1 MVAGFKGIIF
11 KGFRMARKTKKTPED
26 NTPIVEETPVKETPA
41 KETDNKP
48 VSQVKEEAT
57 ESTPVP
63 PKPAEPQ
70 LIYLLTGKTA
80 TTIYSRALDVAS
92 LLDIVDDF
100 LKNVI
105 PAVSSTTPVESVKQ
119 KLMAIHT
126 DVLHTYGVP
135 AEAVKL
141 DKLPISIINLVLSS
155 YGLKIVPIKR

>member
-1 MVAGFKGIIF
+1 
-11 KGFRMARKTKKTPED
+11 MARKTKKTPED
-26 NTPIVEETPVKETPA
+26 NTPIVEETPAKETPVKETV
-41 KETDNKP
+41 NKP

-57 ESTPVP
+57 ENTPL

-119 KLMAIHT
+119 KLTNIHT